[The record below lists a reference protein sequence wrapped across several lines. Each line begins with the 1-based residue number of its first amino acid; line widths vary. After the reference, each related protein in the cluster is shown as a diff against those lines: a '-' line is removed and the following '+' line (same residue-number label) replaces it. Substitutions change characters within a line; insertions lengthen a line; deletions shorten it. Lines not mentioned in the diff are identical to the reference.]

1 MSSGPDNL
9 TRWAIN
15 RLKDQ
20 LHSEIGKALERAY
33 EQIVRGGA
41 DALARSVTSFE
52 SEAVQKAKD
61 LVSGAASRAT
71 KILHKFF

>member
-20 LHSEIGKALERAY
+20 LHDSVGKALEQAY

-41 DALARSVTSFE
+41 EALSRSLSSFE
-52 SEAVQKAKD
+52 SEAVSKAKD
-61 LVSGAASRAT
+61 FVAQAGSRAT